1 MCMKKYFLKAKE
13 YRQYLVHGIFILS
26 LITLL
31 VLGGSYL
38 RSFFMKQ
45 AEQERSCQLEEMS
58 SQLRVNLHYNLE
70 THWNLVASI
79 KDYVNAQ
86 SFSSKEQAQQG
97 IKEAEGIFH
106 TELYGC
112 RIMLLDAMGRGYT
125 TDGEVGI
132 WDDLKYLADGAVKH
146 TFVTDTSNVKG
157 TYLAFSHK
165 LQSTS
170 DSERGLRFTH
180 MVLLKEISTIRKYY
194 TTESYG
200 GHAATYII
208 NRNGTLAYYDAN
220 NEDILGVR
228 NVFKALREGTYVGS
242 KDFATMRQQL
252 NNYGIAT
259 ASVLLK
265 DNEYYYCLAKM
276 AEYDMTIMLLIP
288 AEYVAVST
296 MTMLQSALRI
306 QVVFTVLLL
315 GLVLLALIS
324 IVRAE
329 RSSKMIKIE
338 KETNQKLNKL
348 RVAAEDALKVAESAS
363 KAKSTF
369 LSNMSHDIR
378 TPMNAIIGFAT
389 LALDDIRDGKKVEDY
404 LSKILSSSK
413 HLLGLI
419 NDILD
424 MSRIESGKVVLEEQE
439 TDLVTTLQELQSI
452 MEGQAKER
460 KLKLHVD
467 YSNLRDRHV
476 YCDKTRLNQVMFNL
490 LANAVKFTSEGG
502 SIWLTM
508 SQLEPT
514 CEVEDRAI
522 YEIRVKDTGIGMDK
536 AFIKHIFEPFERE
549 RTSTVSKI
557 QGTGLGMAITKNIV
571 DMMGGTIEVE
581 SQKGVGTE
589 FIIRLELRL
598 QAETGAANE
607 EGAKQHSHVKGVA
620 EFAGKRLLLAEDNEL
635 NREIA
640 CMLLSKYGFVID
652 TAENGQEAVDLVA
665 ASAPDYYDLVLMDIQ
680 MPVMDGHE
688 ATRRIRSLEDKELAK
703 VPVVA
708 MTANAFDEDR
718 KAAKECG
725 MNGFISKPI
734 NMQEVVQALRMCLQ
748 DHK

>member
-1 MCMKKYFLKAKE
+1 MKKYFLKAKE

-31 VLGGSYL
+31 VLGGFYL

-79 KDYVNAQ
+79 KDYVKAQ
-86 SFSSKEQAQQG
+86 SFSSEEQAQQG

-132 WDDLKYLADGAVKH
+132 WNDLKYLADGAVKH

-165 LQSTS
+165 LQSTVA
-170 DSERGLRFTH
+170 SERGLRFTH

-208 NRNGTLAYYDAN
+208 NRNGTLAYYDAD

-228 NVFKALREGTYVGS
+228 NVFKALREGTYAGS
-242 KDFATMRQQL
+242 KDFATMWQQL

-276 AEYDMTIMLLIP
+276 AEYDMTIMLLVP

-514 CEVEDRAI
+514 YEVEDRAI
-522 YEIRVKDTGIGMDK
+522 YEIRVKDTGIGIDK

-598 QAETGAANE
+598 QAEAGAANE
-607 EGAKQHSHVKGVA
+607 EGAKQHSHAEGVA

-665 ASAPDYYDLVLMDIQ
+665 ASAPGYYDLVLMDIQ

-688 ATRRIRSLEDKELAK
+688 ATRKIRSLENKVLAK

-734 NMQEVVQALRMCLQ
+734 HMQEVVQALRMCLQ

>member
-1 MCMKKYFLKAKE
+1 MKKYFLKAKE

-31 VLGGSYL
+31 VLGGFYL

-45 AEQERSCQLEEMS
+45 AEQERSSQLEEMS

-170 DSERGLRFTH
+170 DSKRGLRFTH

-208 NRNGTLAYYDAN
+208 NRNGTLAYYDAD

-228 NVFKALREGTYVGS
+228 NVFKALREGTYTGS

-276 AEYDMTIMLLIP
+276 AEYDMTIMLLVP

-514 CEVEDRAI
+514 YEVEDRAI

-598 QAETGAANE
+598 QAEAGAANE
-607 EGAKQHSHVKGVA
+607 EGAKQHSHAEGVA

-688 ATRRIRSLEDKELAK
+688 ATRRIRNLEDKELAK

>member
-1 MCMKKYFLKAKE
+1 MKKYFLKAKE

-31 VLGGSYL
+31 VLGGFYL

-45 AEQERSCQLEEMS
+45 AEQERSSQLEEMS

-146 TFVTDTSNVKG
+146 TFVTDTSNLKG

-165 LQSTS
+165 LQSRS
-170 DSERGLRFTH
+170 DSKRGLRFTH

-208 NRNGTLAYYDAN
+208 NRNGTLAYYDAD

-228 NVFKALREGTYVGS
+228 NVFKALREGTYTGS

-389 LALDDIRDGKKVEDY
+389 LALDDIRDGKKVQDY

-514 CEVEDRAI
+514 YEVEDRAI

-598 QAETGAANE
+598 QAEARVANE
-607 EGAKQHSHVKGVA
+607 DGAKQHGHAEGVA

-688 ATRRIRSLEDKELAK
+688 ATRRIRSLENKVLAK

>member
-1 MCMKKYFLKAKE
+1 MKKYFLKAKE

-31 VLGGSYL
+31 VLGGFYL

-45 AEQERSCQLEEMS
+45 AEQERSSQLEEMS

-79 KDYVNAQ
+79 KDYVNVQ

-228 NVFKALREGTYVGS
+228 NVFKALREGTYTGS

-276 AEYDMTIMLLIP
+276 AEYDMTIMLLVP

-389 LALDDIRDGKKVEDY
+389 LALDDIRDGKKVQDY

-467 YSNLRDRHV
+467 YRNLRDRHV

-598 QAETGAANE
+598 QAEARVANE
-607 EGAKQHSHVKGVA
+607 DGTKQHGHAEGVA

-665 ASAPDYYDLVLMDIQ
+665 ASAPDHYDLVLMDIQ

-688 ATRRIRSLEDKELAK
+688 ATRKIRSLENKVLAK

>member
-1 MCMKKYFLKAKE
+1 MKKYFLKAKE

-31 VLGGSYL
+31 VLGGFYL

-58 SQLRVNLHYNLE
+58 NQLRVNLHYNLE

-86 SFSSKEQAQQG
+86 SFSSEEQAQQG

-132 WDDLKYLADGAVKH
+132 WNDLKYLADGAVKH

-165 LQSTS
+165 LQSTVA
-170 DSERGLRFTH
+170 SERGLRFTH

-208 NRNGTLAYYDAN
+208 NRNGTLAYYDAD

-228 NVFKALREGTYVGS
+228 NVFKALREGTYAGS

-276 AEYDMTIMLLIP
+276 AEYDMTIMLLVP

-490 LANAVKFTSEGG
+490 LANAVKFNSEGG

-508 SQLEPT
+508 SQMEPT
-514 CEVEDRAI
+514 YEVEDRAI

-598 QAETGAANE
+598 QAEAGAANE
-607 EGAKQHSHVKGVA
+607 EGAKQHSHAEGVA
-620 EFAGKRLLLAEDNEL
+620 EFAGQRLLLAEDNEL

-665 ASAPDYYDLVLMDIQ
+665 ASAPGYYDLVLMDIQ

-688 ATRRIRSLEDKELAK
+688 ATRKIRSLENKVLAK

-734 NMQEVVQALRMCLQ
+734 HMQEVVQALRMCLQ
-748 DHK
+748 DRK

>member
-1 MCMKKYFLKAKE
+1 MKKYFLKAKE

-31 VLGGSYL
+31 VLGGFYL

-45 AEQERSCQLEEMS
+45 AEQERSSQLEEMS

-165 LQSTS
+165 LQSRS
-170 DSERGLRFTH
+170 DSKRGLRFTH

-208 NRNGTLAYYDAN
+208 NRNGTLAYYDAD

-228 NVFKALREGTYVGS
+228 NVFKALREGTYTGS

-276 AEYDMTIMLLIP
+276 AEYDMTIMLLVP

-514 CEVEDRAI
+514 YEVEDRAI
-522 YEIRVKDTGIGMDK
+522 YEIRVKDTGIGIGK
-536 AFIKHIFEPFERE
+536 EFIKHIFEPFERE

-598 QAETGAANE
+598 QAEAGAANE
-607 EGAKQHSHVKGVA
+607 EGAKQHSHAEGVA

-665 ASAPDYYDLVLMDIQ
+665 ASAPGYYDLVLMDIQ

-688 ATRRIRSLEDKELAK
+688 ATRKIRSLENKVLAK

-748 DHK
+748 DNK

>member
-1 MCMKKYFLKAKE
+1 MKKYFLKAKE

-31 VLGGSYL
+31 VLGGFYL

-45 AEQERSCQLEEMS
+45 AEQERSSQLEEMS

-79 KDYVNAQ
+79 KDYVNVQ

-208 NRNGTLAYYDAN
+208 NRNGTLAYYDADI
-220 NEDILGVR
+220 EDILGVR
-228 NVFKALREGTYVGS
+228 NVFKALREGTYSGS

-276 AEYDMTIMLLIP
+276 AEYDMTIMLLVP

-514 CEVEDRAI
+514 YEVEDRAI

-598 QAETGAANE
+598 QAEAGVANE
-607 EGAKQHSHVKGVA
+607 DGTKQHGHAEGVA

-688 ATRRIRSLEDKELAK
+688 ATRRIRNLKDKELAK

>member
-1 MCMKKYFLKAKE
+1 MKKYFLKAKE

-31 VLGGSYL
+31 VLGGFYL

-45 AEQERSCQLEEMS
+45 AEQERSSQLEEMS

-208 NRNGTLAYYDAN
+208 NRNGTLAYYDAD

-228 NVFKALREGTYVGS
+228 NVFKALREGTYSGS

-389 LALDDIRDGKKVEDY
+389 LALDDIRDGKKVQDY

-598 QAETGAANE
+598 QAEARVANE
-607 EGAKQHSHVKGVA
+607 DGTKQHGHAEGVA

-688 ATRRIRSLEDKELAK
+688 ATRRIRNLEDKELAK

>member
-1 MCMKKYFLKAKE
+1 MKKYFLKAKE

-31 VLGGSYL
+31 VLGGFYL

-45 AEQERSCQLEEMS
+45 AEQERSSQLEEMS

-132 WDDLKYLADGAVKH
+132 WNDLKYLADGAVKH

-165 LQSTS
+165 LQSTVA
-170 DSERGLRFTH
+170 SERGLRFTH

-208 NRNGTLAYYDAN
+208 NRNGTLAYYDAD

-242 KDFATMRQQL
+242 KDFATMLQQL

-276 AEYDMTIMLLIP
+276 AEYDMTIMLLVP

-514 CEVEDRAI
+514 YEVEDRAI
-522 YEIRVKDTGIGMDK
+522 YEIRVKDTGIGIDK

-571 DMMGGTIEVE
+571 DMMGGTIKVE

-598 QAETGAANE
+598 QAEAGAANE
-607 EGAKQHSHVKGVA
+607 EGAKQHSHAEGVA

-665 ASAPDYYDLVLMDIQ
+665 ASAPGYYDLVLMDIQ

-688 ATRRIRSLEDKELAK
+688 ATRKIRSLENKVLAK

-734 NMQEVVQALRMCLQ
+734 HMQEVVQALRMCLQ
-748 DHK
+748 DRK

>member
-1 MCMKKYFLKAKE
+1 MKKYFLKAKE

-31 VLGGSYL
+31 VLGGFYL

-45 AEQERSCQLEEMS
+45 AEQERSSQLEEMS

-132 WDDLKYLADGAVKH
+132 WNDLKYLADGAVKH

-165 LQSTS
+165 LQSTVA
-170 DSERGLRFTH
+170 SERGLRFTH

-208 NRNGTLAYYDAN
+208 NRNGTLAYYDAD

-242 KDFATMRQQL
+242 KDFATMLQQL

-276 AEYDMTIMLLIP
+276 AEYDMTIMLLVP

-514 CEVEDRAI
+514 YEVEDRAI

-598 QAETGAANE
+598 QAEAGAANE
-607 EGAKQHSHVKGVA
+607 EGAKQHSHAEGVA

-688 ATRRIRSLEDKELAK
+688 ATRRIRNLEDKELAK

>member
-1 MCMKKYFLKAKE
+1 MKKYFLKAKE

-31 VLGGSYL
+31 VLGGFYL

-45 AEQERSCQLEEMS
+45 AEQERSRQLEEMS

-132 WDDLKYLADGAVKH
+132 WNDLKYLADGAVKH

-165 LQSTS
+165 LQSRS
-170 DSERGLRFTH
+170 DSKRGLRFTH

-208 NRNGTLAYYDAN
+208 NRNGTLAYYDAD

-242 KDFATMRQQL
+242 KDFATMREQL

-276 AEYDMTIMLLIP
+276 AEYDMTIMLLVP

-514 CEVEDRAI
+514 YEVEDRAI
-522 YEIRVKDTGIGMDK
+522 YEIRVKDTGIGIGK
-536 AFIKHIFEPFERE
+536 EFIKHIFEPFERE

-598 QAETGAANE
+598 QAEAGAANE
-607 EGAKQHSHVKGVA
+607 EGAKQHSHAEGVA

-688 ATRRIRSLEDKELAK
+688 ATRKIRSLENKVLAK

>member
-1 MCMKKYFLKAKE
+1 MKKYFLKAKE

-31 VLGGSYL
+31 VLGGFYL

-45 AEQERSCQLEEMS
+45 AEQERSSQLEEMS

-208 NRNGTLAYYDAN
+208 NRNGTLAYYDAD

-228 NVFKALREGTYVGS
+228 NVFKALREGTYSGS

-276 AEYDMTIMLLIP
+276 AEYDMTIMLLVP

-514 CEVEDRAI
+514 YEVEDRAI

-598 QAETGAANE
+598 QAEARVANE
-607 EGAKQHSHVKGVA
+607 DGTKQHGHAEGVA

-688 ATRRIRSLEDKELAK
+688 ATRRIRNLKDKELAK

>member
-1 MCMKKYFLKAKE
+1 MKKYFLKAKE

-31 VLGGSYL
+31 VLGGFYL

-45 AEQERSCQLEEMS
+45 AEQERSSQLEEMS

-208 NRNGTLAYYDAN
+208 NRNGTLAYYDAD

-242 KDFATMRQQL
+242 KDFATMREQL

-424 MSRIESGKVVLEEQE
+424 MSRIESGKVILEEQE

-514 CEVEDRAI
+514 YEVEDRAI

-598 QAETGAANE
+598 QAEAGAANE
-607 EGAKQHSHVKGVA
+607 EGAKQHGHAEGVA

-688 ATRRIRSLEDKELAK
+688 ATRRIRNLKDKELAK

>member
-1 MCMKKYFLKAKE
+1 MKKYFLKAKE

-31 VLGGSYL
+31 VLGGFYL

-45 AEQERSCQLEEMS
+45 AEQERSSQLEEMS

-208 NRNGTLAYYDAN
+208 NRNGTLAYYDADI
-220 NEDILGVR
+220 EDILGVR
-228 NVFKALREGTYVGS
+228 NVFKALREGTYSGS

-389 LALDDIRDGKKVEDY
+389 LALDDIRDGKKVQDY

-476 YCDKTRLNQVMFNL
+476 FCDKTRLNQVMFNL

-598 QAETGAANE
+598 QAEAGVANE
-607 EGAKQHSHVKGVA
+607 DGTKQHGHAEGVA

-688 ATRRIRSLEDKELAK
+688 ATRRIRNLEDKELAK

>member
-1 MCMKKYFLKAKE
+1 MKKFFLKAKE

-31 VLGGSYL
+31 VLGGFYL

-45 AEQERSCQLEEMS
+45 AEQERSSQLEEMS

-165 LQSTS
+165 LQSRS
-170 DSERGLRFTH
+170 DSKRGLRFTH

-208 NRNGTLAYYDAN
+208 NRNGTLAYYDADI
-220 NEDILGVR
+220 EDILGVR
-228 NVFKALREGTYVGS
+228 NVFKALREGTYSGS

-276 AEYDMTIMLLIP
+276 AEYDMTIMLLVP

-389 LALDDIRDGKKVEDY
+389 LALDDIRDGKKVQDY

-522 YEIRVKDTGIGMDK
+522 YEIRVKDTGIGIDK

-598 QAETGAANE
+598 QAEARVANE
-607 EGAKQHSHVKGVA
+607 DGTKQHGHAEGVA

-688 ATRRIRSLEDKELAK
+688 ATRRIRNLKDKELAK

>member
-1 MCMKKYFLKAKE
+1 MKKYFLKAKE

-31 VLGGSYL
+31 VLGGFYL

-45 AEQERSCQLEEMS
+45 AEQERSSQLEEMS

-79 KDYVNAQ
+79 KDYVNVQ

-165 LQSTS
+165 LQSRS
-170 DSERGLRFTH
+170 DSKRGLRFTH

-208 NRNGTLAYYDAN
+208 NRNGTLAYYDAD

-242 KDFATMRQQL
+242 KDFATMREQL

-514 CEVEDRAI
+514 YEVEDRAI
-522 YEIRVKDTGIGMDK
+522 YEIRVKDTGIGIDK

-598 QAETGAANE
+598 QAEARVANE
-607 EGAKQHSHVKGVA
+607 DGTKQHGHAEGVA

-688 ATRRIRSLEDKELAK
+688 ATRRIRNLKDKELAK

>member
-1 MCMKKYFLKAKE
+1 MKKYFLKAKE

-31 VLGGSYL
+31 VLGGFYL

-45 AEQERSCQLEEMS
+45 AEQERSSQLEEMS

-165 LQSTS
+165 LQSRS
-170 DSERGLRFTH
+170 DSKRGLRFTH

-208 NRNGTLAYYDAN
+208 NRNGTLAYYDADI
-220 NEDILGVR
+220 EDILGVR
-228 NVFKALREGTYVGS
+228 NVFKALREGTYSGS

-276 AEYDMTIMLLIP
+276 AEYDMTIMLLVP

-389 LALDDIRDGKKVEDY
+389 LALDDIRDGKKVQDY

-514 CEVEDRAI
+514 YEVEDRAI
-522 YEIRVKDTGIGMDK
+522 YEIRVKDTGIGIGK
-536 AFIKHIFEPFERE
+536 EFIKHIFEPFERE

-598 QAETGAANE
+598 QAEAGVANK
-607 EGAKQHSHVKGVA
+607 EGTKQHGHAEGVA

-688 ATRRIRSLEDKELAK
+688 ATRRIRNLEDKELAK

-734 NMQEVVQALRMCLQ
+734 NMQEVVQVLRMCLQ

>member
-1 MCMKKYFLKAKE
+1 MKKYFLKAKE

-31 VLGGSYL
+31 VLGGFYL

-45 AEQERSCQLEEMS
+45 AEQERSSQLEEMS

-208 NRNGTLAYYDAN
+208 NRNGTLAYYDAD

-242 KDFATMRQQL
+242 KDFATMLQQL

-276 AEYDMTIMLLIP
+276 AEYDMTIMLLVP

-389 LALDDIRDGKKVEDY
+389 LALDDIRDGKKVQDY

-514 CEVEDRAI
+514 YEVEDRAI

-598 QAETGAANE
+598 QAEARVANE
-607 EGAKQHSHVKGVA
+607 DGTKQHGHAEGVA

-688 ATRRIRSLEDKELAK
+688 ATRRIRNLEDKELAK

-734 NMQEVVQALRMCLQ
+734 NMQELVQALRMCLQ

>member
-1 MCMKKYFLKAKE
+1 MKKYFLKAKE

-31 VLGGSYL
+31 VLGGFYL

-45 AEQERSCQLEEMS
+45 AEQERSSQLEEMS

-208 NRNGTLAYYDAN
+208 NRNGTLAYYDAD

-228 NVFKALREGTYVGS
+228 NVFKALREGTYSGS

-276 AEYDMTIMLLIP
+276 AEYDMTIMLLVP

-522 YEIRVKDTGIGMDK
+522 YEIRVKDTGIGIGK
-536 AFIKHIFEPFERE
+536 EFIKHIFEPFERE

-598 QAETGAANE
+598 QAEARVANE
-607 EGAKQHSHVKGVA
+607 DGTKQHGHAEGVA

-688 ATRRIRSLEDKELAK
+688 ATRKIRSLENKVLAK

>member
-1 MCMKKYFLKAKE
+1 MKKYFLKAKE

-31 VLGGSYL
+31 VLGGFYL

-45 AEQERSCQLEEMS
+45 AEQERSSQLEEMS

-79 KDYVNAQ
+79 KDYVNVQ

-165 LQSTS
+165 LQSRS
-170 DSERGLRFTH
+170 DSKRGLRFTH

-208 NRNGTLAYYDAN
+208 NRNGTLAYYDAH

-228 NVFKALREGTYVGS
+228 NVFKALREGTYTGS

-514 CEVEDRAI
+514 YEVEDRAI
-522 YEIRVKDTGIGMDK
+522 YEIRVKDTGIGIGK
-536 AFIKHIFEPFERE
+536 EFIKHIFEPFERE

-598 QAETGAANE
+598 QAEARVANE
-607 EGAKQHSHVKGVA
+607 DGTKQHGHAEGVA

-688 ATRRIRSLEDKELAK
+688 ATRRIRNLEDKELAK

>member
-1 MCMKKYFLKAKE
+1 MKKFFLKAKE

-31 VLGGSYL
+31 VLGGFYL

-45 AEQERSCQLEEMS
+45 AEQERSSQLEEMS

-132 WDDLKYLADGAVKH
+132 WNDLKYLADGAVKH

-165 LQSTS
+165 LQSTVA
-170 DSERGLRFTH
+170 SERGLRFTH

-228 NVFKALREGTYVGS
+228 NVFKALREGTYTGS

-276 AEYDMTIMLLIP
+276 AEYDMTIMLLVP

-467 YSNLRDRHV
+467 YSNLRDRYV
-476 YCDKTRLNQVMFNL
+476 FCDKTRLNQVMFNL
-490 LANAVKFTSEGG
+490 LANAVKFNSEGG

-514 CEVEDRAI
+514 YEVEDRAI
-522 YEIRVKDTGIGMDK
+522 YEIRVKDTGIGIDK

-598 QAETGAANE
+598 QAEARVANE
-607 EGAKQHSHVKGVA
+607 DGTKQHSHAEGVA

-688 ATRRIRSLEDKELAK
+688 ATRRIRNLEDKELAK

>member
-1 MCMKKYFLKAKE
+1 MKKYFLKAKE

-31 VLGGSYL
+31 VLGGFYL

-45 AEQERSCQLEEMS
+45 AEQERSSQLEEMS

-79 KDYVNAQ
+79 KDYVNVQ

-208 NRNGTLAYYDAN
+208 NRNGTLAYYDAD

-228 NVFKALREGTYVGS
+228 NVFKALREGTYAGS

-276 AEYDMTIMLLIP
+276 AEYDMTIMLLVP

-514 CEVEDRAI
+514 YEVEDRAI

-598 QAETGAANE
+598 QAEARVANE
-607 EGAKQHSHVKGVA
+607 DGTKQHGHAEGVA

-665 ASAPDYYDLVLMDIQ
+665 ASAPDHYDLVLMDIQ

-688 ATRRIRSLEDKELAK
+688 ATRRIRNLEDKELAK

>member
-1 MCMKKYFLKAKE
+1 MKKYFLKAKE

-31 VLGGSYL
+31 VLGGFYL

-45 AEQERSCQLEEMS
+45 AEQERSSQLEEMS

-165 LQSTS
+165 LQSRS

-208 NRNGTLAYYDAN
+208 NRNGTLAYYDAD

-228 NVFKALREGTYVGS
+228 NVFKALREGTYAGS

-276 AEYDMTIMLLIP
+276 AEYDMTIMLLVP

-514 CEVEDRAI
+514 YEVEDRAI

-598 QAETGAANE
+598 QAEARVANE
-607 EGAKQHSHVKGVA
+607 DGTKQHGHAEGVA

-665 ASAPDYYDLVLMDIQ
+665 ASAPGYYDLVLMDIQ

-688 ATRRIRSLEDKELAK
+688 ATRKIRSLENKVLAK

-734 NMQEVVQALRMCLQ
+734 HMQEVVQALRMCLQ
-748 DHK
+748 DRK

>member
-1 MCMKKYFLKAKE
+1 MKKYFLKAKE

-31 VLGGSYL
+31 VLGGFYL

-79 KDYVNAQ
+79 KDYVNVQ

-208 NRNGTLAYYDAN
+208 NRNGTLAYYDAD

-228 NVFKALREGTYVGS
+228 NVFKALREGTYAGS

-276 AEYDMTIMLLIP
+276 AEYDMTIMLLVP

-514 CEVEDRAI
+514 YEVEDRAI

-598 QAETGAANE
+598 QAEAGVANE
-607 EGAKQHSHVKGVA
+607 DGTKQHGHAEGVA

-665 ASAPDYYDLVLMDIQ
+665 ASAPDHYDLVLMDIQ

-688 ATRRIRSLEDKELAK
+688 ATRRIRNLEDKELAK

>member
-1 MCMKKYFLKAKE
+1 MKKYFLKAKE

-31 VLGGSYL
+31 VLGGFYL

-58 SQLRVNLHYNLE
+58 NQLRVNLHYNLE

-86 SFSSKEQAQQG
+86 SFSSEEQAQQG

-132 WDDLKYLADGAVKH
+132 WNDLKYLADGAVKH

-165 LQSTS
+165 LQSTVA
-170 DSERGLRFTH
+170 SERGLRFTH

-208 NRNGTLAYYDAN
+208 NGNGTLAYYDADI
-220 NEDILGVR
+220 EDILGVR
-228 NVFKALREGTYVGS
+228 NVFKALREGTYSGS

-276 AEYDMTIMLLIP
+276 AEYDMTIMLLVP

-460 KLKLHVD
+460 KIKLHVD

-490 LANAVKFTSEGG
+490 LANAVKFNSEGG

-508 SQLEPT
+508 SQMEPT
-514 CEVEDRAI
+514 YEVEDRAI
-522 YEIRVKDTGIGMDK
+522 YEIRVKDTGIGIDK

-598 QAETGAANE
+598 QAEAGAANE
-607 EGAKQHSHVKGVA
+607 EGAKQHSHAEGVA

-665 ASAPDYYDLVLMDIQ
+665 ASAPGYYDLVLMDIQ

-688 ATRRIRSLEDKELAK
+688 ATRKIRSLENKVLAK

-734 NMQEVVQALRMCLQ
+734 HMQEVVQALRMCLQ
-748 DHK
+748 DRK

>member
-1 MCMKKYFLKAKE
+1 MKKYFLKAKE

-31 VLGGSYL
+31 VLGGFYL

-45 AEQERSCQLEEMS
+45 AEQERSSQLEEMS

-79 KDYVNAQ
+79 KDYVNVQ

-165 LQSTS
+165 LQSRS
-170 DSERGLRFTH
+170 DSKRGLRFTH

-208 NRNGTLAYYDAN
+208 NRNGTLAYYDAH

-228 NVFKALREGTYVGS
+228 NVFKALREGTYTGS

-276 AEYDMTIMLLIP
+276 AEYDMTIMLLVP

-389 LALDDIRDGKKVEDY
+389 LALDDIRDGKKVQDY

-514 CEVEDRAI
+514 YEVEDRAI
-522 YEIRVKDTGIGMDK
+522 YEIRVKDTGIGIGK
-536 AFIKHIFEPFERE
+536 EFIKHIFEPFERE

-598 QAETGAANE
+598 QAEAGAANE
-607 EGAKQHSHVKGVA
+607 EGAKQHSHAEGVA

-665 ASAPDYYDLVLMDIQ
+665 ASAPGYYDLVLMDIQ

-688 ATRRIRSLEDKELAK
+688 ATRKIRSLENKVLAK

-734 NMQEVVQALRMCLQ
+734 HMQEVVQALRMCLQ
-748 DHK
+748 DRK

>member
-1 MCMKKYFLKAKE
+1 MKKYFLKAKE

-31 VLGGSYL
+31 VLGGFYL

-45 AEQERSCQLEEMS
+45 AEQERSSQLEEMS

-79 KDYVNAQ
+79 KDYVNVQ

-208 NRNGTLAYYDAN
+208 NGNGTLAYYDAD

-228 NVFKALREGTYVGS
+228 NVFKALREGTYAGS

-276 AEYDMTIMLLIP
+276 AEYDMTIMLLVP

-476 YCDKTRLNQVMFNL
+476 FCDKTRLNQVMFNL

-514 CEVEDRAI
+514 YEVEDRAI
-522 YEIRVKDTGIGMDK
+522 YEIRVKDTGIGIDK

-598 QAETGAANE
+598 QAEAGAANE
-607 EGAKQHSHVKGVA
+607 EGAKQHSHAEGVA

-665 ASAPDYYDLVLMDIQ
+665 ASAPGYYDLVLMDIQ

-688 ATRRIRSLEDKELAK
+688 ATRKIRSLENKVLAK

-734 NMQEVVQALRMCLQ
+734 HMQEVVQALRMCLQ
-748 DHK
+748 DRK

>member
-1 MCMKKYFLKAKE
+1 MKKYFLKAKE

-31 VLGGSYL
+31 VLGGFYL

-45 AEQERSCQLEEMS
+45 AEQERSSQLEEMS

-165 LQSTS
+165 LQSRS
-170 DSERGLRFTH
+170 DSKRGLRFTH

-208 NRNGTLAYYDAN
+208 NRNGTLAYYDADI
-220 NEDILGVR
+220 EDILGVR
-228 NVFKALREGTYVGS
+228 NVFKALREGTYSGS

-276 AEYDMTIMLLIP
+276 AEYDMTIMLLVP

-514 CEVEDRAI
+514 YEVEDRAI
-522 YEIRVKDTGIGMDK
+522 YEIRVKDTGIGIDK

-598 QAETGAANE
+598 QAEAGVANE
-607 EGAKQHSHVKGVA
+607 DGTKQHGHAEGGA

-665 ASAPDYYDLVLMDIQ
+665 ASAPGYYDLVLMDIQ

-688 ATRRIRSLEDKELAK
+688 ATRKIRSLENKVLAK

>member
-1 MCMKKYFLKAKE
+1 MKKYFLKAKE

-31 VLGGSYL
+31 VLGGFYL

-45 AEQERSCQLEEMS
+45 AEQERSSQLEEMS

-146 TFVTDTSNVKG
+146 TFVTDTSNLKG

-165 LQSTS
+165 LQSRS
-170 DSERGLRFTH
+170 DSKRGLRFTH

-208 NRNGTLAYYDAN
+208 NGNGTLAYYDADI
-220 NEDILGVR
+220 EDILGVR
-228 NVFKALREGTYVGS
+228 NVFKALREGTYSGS

-276 AEYDMTIMLLIP
+276 AEYDMTIMLLVP

-598 QAETGAANE
+598 QAEARVANE
-607 EGAKQHSHVKGVA
+607 DGAKQHGHAEGVA

-688 ATRRIRSLEDKELAK
+688 ATRRIRNLEDKELAK

>member
-1 MCMKKYFLKAKE
+1 MKKYFLKAKE

-31 VLGGSYL
+31 VLGGFYL

-45 AEQERSCQLEEMS
+45 AEQERSSQLEEMS

-208 NRNGTLAYYDAN
+208 NRNGTLAYYDAD

-228 NVFKALREGTYVGS
+228 NVFKALREGTYAGS

-276 AEYDMTIMLLIP
+276 AEYDMTIMLLVP

-389 LALDDIRDGKKVEDY
+389 LALDDIRDGKKVQDY

-514 CEVEDRAI
+514 YEVEDRAI
-522 YEIRVKDTGIGMDK
+522 YEIRVKDTGIGIGK
-536 AFIKHIFEPFERE
+536 EFIKHIFEPFERE

-598 QAETGAANE
+598 QAEARVANE
-607 EGAKQHSHVKGVA
+607 DGTKQHGHAEGVT

-688 ATRRIRSLEDKELAK
+688 ATRRIRNLKDKELAK

>member
-1 MCMKKYFLKAKE
+1 MKKYFLKAKE

-31 VLGGSYL
+31 VLGGFYL

-45 AEQERSCQLEEMS
+45 AEQERSSQLEEMS

-79 KDYVNAQ
+79 KDYVNVQ

-165 LQSTS
+165 LQSRS
-170 DSERGLRFTH
+170 DSKRGLRFTH

-208 NRNGTLAYYDAN
+208 NRNGTLAYYDAD

-228 NVFKALREGTYVGS
+228 NVFKALREGTYSGS

-276 AEYDMTIMLLIP
+276 AEYDMTIMLLVP

-514 CEVEDRAI
+514 YEVEDRAI
-522 YEIRVKDTGIGMDK
+522 YEIRVKDTGIGIGK
-536 AFIKHIFEPFERE
+536 EFIKHIFEPFERE

-598 QAETGAANE
+598 QAEAGVANE
-607 EGAKQHSHVKGVA
+607 DGTKQHGHAEGVA

-688 ATRRIRSLEDKELAK
+688 ATRRIRNLEDKELAK

>member
-1 MCMKKYFLKAKE
+1 MKKYFLKAKE

-31 VLGGSYL
+31 VLGGFYL

-79 KDYVNAQ
+79 KDYVNVQ

-208 NRNGTLAYYDAN
+208 NRNGTLAYYDADI
-220 NEDILGVR
+220 EDILGVR
-228 NVFKALREGTYVGS
+228 NVFKALREGTYSGS

-276 AEYDMTIMLLIP
+276 AEYDMTIMLLVP

-389 LALDDIRDGKKVEDY
+389 LALDDISDGKKVEDY

-522 YEIRVKDTGIGMDK
+522 YEIRVKDTGIGIDK

-598 QAETGAANE
+598 QAEAGVANE
-607 EGAKQHSHVKGVA
+607 DGTKQHGHAEGGT

-688 ATRRIRSLEDKELAK
+688 ATRKIRSLENKVLAK

>member
-1 MCMKKYFLKAKE
+1 MKKYFLKAKE

-45 AEQERSCQLEEMS
+45 AEQERSSQLEEMS

-208 NRNGTLAYYDAN
+208 NRNGTLAYYDAD

-242 KDFATMRQQL
+242 KDFATMREQL

-598 QAETGAANE
+598 QAEARVANE
-607 EGAKQHSHVKGVA
+607 DGTKQHGHAEGVA

-688 ATRRIRSLEDKELAK
+688 ATRKIRSLENKVLAK

>member
-1 MCMKKYFLKAKE
+1 MKKYFLKAKE

-31 VLGGSYL
+31 VLGGFYL

-45 AEQERSCQLEEMS
+45 AEQERSSQLEEMS

-165 LQSTS
+165 LQSRS
-170 DSERGLRFTH
+170 DSKRGLRFTH

-208 NRNGTLAYYDAN
+208 NRNGTLAYYDAD

-228 NVFKALREGTYVGS
+228 NVFKALREGTYAGS

-467 YSNLRDRHV
+467 YSNLRDRYV
-476 YCDKTRLNQVMFNL
+476 FCDKTRLNQVMFNL

-514 CEVEDRAI
+514 YEVEDRAI

-536 AFIKHIFEPFERE
+536 EFIKHIFEPFERE

-598 QAETGAANE
+598 QAEARVANE
-607 EGAKQHSHVKGVA
+607 DGTKQHGHAEGGF
-620 EFAGKRLLLAEDNEL
+620 EFAGKHLLLAEDNEL

-688 ATRRIRSLEDKELAK
+688 ATRRIRNLKDKELAK

>member
-1 MCMKKYFLKAKE
+1 MKKYFLKAKE

-31 VLGGSYL
+31 VLGGFYL

-45 AEQERSCQLEEMS
+45 AEQERSSQLEEMS

-79 KDYVNAQ
+79 KDYVNVQ

-165 LQSTS
+165 LQSRS
-170 DSERGLRFTH
+170 DSKRGLRFTH

-208 NRNGTLAYYDAN
+208 NRNGTLAYYDAH

-228 NVFKALREGTYVGS
+228 NVFKALREGTYTGS

-276 AEYDMTIMLLIP
+276 AEYDMTIMLLVP

-460 KLKLHVD
+460 KLKLQVD

-476 YCDKTRLNQVMFNL
+476 FCDKTRLNQVMFNL

-522 YEIRVKDTGIGMDK
+522 YEIRVKDTGIGIDK

-598 QAETGAANE
+598 QAEARVANE
-607 EGAKQHSHVKGVA
+607 DGTKQHGHAEGVA

-688 ATRRIRSLEDKELAK
+688 ATRRIRNLEDKELAK

>member
-1 MCMKKYFLKAKE
+1 MKKYFLKAKE

-31 VLGGSYL
+31 VLGGFYL

-45 AEQERSCQLEEMS
+45 AEQERSSQLEEMS

-79 KDYVNAQ
+79 KDYVNVQ

-165 LQSTS
+165 LQSRS
-170 DSERGLRFTH
+170 DSKRGLRFTH

-208 NRNGTLAYYDAN
+208 NRNGTLAYYDAD

-228 NVFKALREGTYVGS
+228 NVFKALREGTYAGS

-276 AEYDMTIMLLIP
+276 AEYDMTIMLLVP

-490 LANAVKFTSEGG
+490 LANAVKFNSEGG

-598 QAETGAANE
+598 QAEARVANE
-607 EGAKQHSHVKGVA
+607 DGTKQHGHAEGVA

-688 ATRRIRSLEDKELAK
+688 ATRRIRNLEDKELAK

>member
-1 MCMKKYFLKAKE
+1 
-13 YRQYLVHGIFILS
+13 
-26 LITLL
+26 
-31 VLGGSYL
+31 
-38 RSFFMKQ
+38 
-45 AEQERSCQLEEMS
+45 
-58 SQLRVNLHYNLE
+58 
-70 THWNLVASI
+70 
-79 KDYVNAQ
+79 
-86 SFSSKEQAQQG
+86 
-97 IKEAEGIFH
+97 
-106 TELYGC
+106 
-112 RIMLLDAMGRGYT
+112 
-125 TDGEVGI
+125 
-132 WDDLKYLADGAVKH
+132 
-146 TFVTDTSNVKG
+146 
-157 TYLAFSHK
+157 
-165 LQSTS
+165 
-170 DSERGLRFTH
+170 
-180 MVLLKEISTIRKYY
+180 
-194 TTESYG
+194 
-200 GHAATYII
+200 
-208 NRNGTLAYYDAN
+208 
-220 NEDILGVR
+220 
-228 NVFKALREGTYVGS
+228 
-242 KDFATMRQQL
+242 MRQQL

-276 AEYDMTIMLLIP
+276 AEYDMTIMLLVP

-460 KLKLHVD
+460 KLKLQVD

-476 YCDKTRLNQVMFNL
+476 FCDKTRLNQVMFNL

-514 CEVEDRAI
+514 YEVEDRAI

-598 QAETGAANE
+598 QAEARVANE
-607 EGAKQHSHVKGVA
+607 DGTKQHGHAEGVA

-688 ATRRIRSLEDKELAK
+688 ATRRIRNLKDKELAK

>member
-1 MCMKKYFLKAKE
+1 MKKYFLKAKE

-31 VLGGSYL
+31 VLGGFYL

-79 KDYVNAQ
+79 KDYVKAQ
-86 SFSSKEQAQQG
+86 SFSSEEQAQQG

-132 WDDLKYLADGAVKH
+132 WNDLKYLADGAVKH

-165 LQSTS
+165 LQSTVA
-170 DSERGLRFTH
+170 SERGLRFTH

-208 NRNGTLAYYDAN
+208 NRNGTLAYYDAD

-228 NVFKALREGTYVGS
+228 NVFKALREGTYAGS

-276 AEYDMTIMLLIP
+276 AEYDMTIMLLVP

-404 LSKILSSSK
+404 LSKILYSSK

-476 YCDKTRLNQVMFNL
+476 FCDKTRLNQVMFNL

-508 SQLEPT
+508 SQMEPT
-514 CEVEDRAI
+514 YEV
-522 YEIRVKDTGIGMDK
+522 
-536 AFIKHIFEPFERE
+536 
-549 RTSTVSKI
+549 
-557 QGTGLGMAITKNIV
+557 
-571 DMMGGTIEVE
+571 
-581 SQKGVGTE
+581 
-589 FIIRLELRL
+589 
-598 QAETGAANE
+598 
-607 EGAKQHSHVKGVA
+607 
-620 EFAGKRLLLAEDNEL
+620 
-635 NREIA
+635 
-640 CMLLSKYGFVID
+640 
-652 TAENGQEAVDLVA
+652 
-665 ASAPDYYDLVLMDIQ
+665 
-680 MPVMDGHE
+680 
-688 ATRRIRSLEDKELAK
+688 
-703 VPVVA
+703 
-708 MTANAFDEDR
+708 
-718 KAAKECG
+718 
-725 MNGFISKPI
+725 
-734 NMQEVVQALRMCLQ
+734 
-748 DHK
+748 

>member
-1 MCMKKYFLKAKE
+1 MKKYFLKAKE

-31 VLGGSYL
+31 VLGGFYL

-45 AEQERSCQLEEMS
+45 AEQERSSQLEEMS

-79 KDYVNAQ
+79 KDYVNVQ

-208 NRNGTLAYYDAN
+208 NRNGTLAYYDAD

-228 NVFKALREGTYVGS
+228 NVFKALREGTYTGS

-276 AEYDMTIMLLIP
+276 AEYDMTIMLLVP

-598 QAETGAANE
+598 QAEARVANE
-607 EGAKQHSHVKGVA
+607 DGTKQHGHAEGVA

-688 ATRRIRSLEDKELAK
+688 ATRRIRNLEDKELAK

-748 DHK
+748 DRK

>member
-1 MCMKKYFLKAKE
+1 MKKYFLKAKE

-31 VLGGSYL
+31 VLGGFYL

-45 AEQERSCQLEEMS
+45 AEQERSSQLEEMS

-208 NRNGTLAYYDAN
+208 NRNGTLAYYDAD

-228 NVFKALREGTYVGS
+228 NVFKALREGTYSGS

-276 AEYDMTIMLLIP
+276 AEYDMTIMLLVP

-338 KETNQKLNKL
+338 KETNQNLNKL

-514 CEVEDRAI
+514 YEVEDRAI
-522 YEIRVKDTGIGMDK
+522 YEIRVKDTGIGIGK
-536 AFIKHIFEPFERE
+536 EFIKHIFEPFERE

-598 QAETGAANE
+598 QAEARVANE
-607 EGAKQHSHVKGVA
+607 DGTKQHGHAEGVA

-688 ATRRIRSLEDKELAK
+688 ATRRIRNLEDKELAK

-734 NMQEVVQALRMCLQ
+734 NMQELVQALRMCLQ